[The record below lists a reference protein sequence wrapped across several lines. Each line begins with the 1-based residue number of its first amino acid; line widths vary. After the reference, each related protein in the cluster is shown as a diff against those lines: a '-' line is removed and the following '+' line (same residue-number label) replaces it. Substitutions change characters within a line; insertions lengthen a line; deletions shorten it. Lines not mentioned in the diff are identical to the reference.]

1 MKDGFLRVAV
11 ASVNVKVADPVYN
24 REMVMETVCKARER
38 GVKVLVLPELV
49 LSAYTCSDLFWQNPL
64 LT

>member
-38 GVKVLVLPELV
+38 GVKVLVLP
-49 LSAYTCSDLFWQNPL
+49 
-64 LT
+64 